1 MAITPP
7 RLRTVNVIEG
17 TAATL
22 LASAILAT
30 AGGVL
35 WICFRLPDQL
45 EKLERGVSE
54 NGVALQSVKTD
65 FAELRSQVQDH
76 ERRIYRMER

>member
-1 MAITPP
+1 M
-7 RLRTVNVIEG
+7 NVIEG

-30 AGGVL
+30 AGGML

-45 EKLERGVSE
+45 DKLEKSVNE
-54 NGVALQSVKTD
+54 NGEALRSVKTD
-65 FAELRSQVQDH
+65 FADLRSQVQDH